1 MPKARDHRIT
11 GLCGS
16 LDSRLVKLA
25 AFKVVDLV
33 AIVIGHAVD
42 FGVGNGL
49 FFRFDSRLRLP
60 NLEVA
65 TQVEHGEVMH
75 QAIVVAVLTSHQLG
89 IPSVLEVLLDL
100 VFGTR
105 GASQSDSGNSVCTG
119 FALRVLF
126 LRIGTVPIKACM
138 LGSVLFAIRSVVSTV
153 VIEEYT
159 KAIKVRLFALYGF
172 KRPNLSKICIFVLVF
187 LSTYVFQ

>member
-1 MPKARDHRIT
+1 MPRARDHRIT

-33 AIVIGHAVD
+33 
-42 FGVGNGL
+42 
-49 FFRFDSRLRLP
+49 
-60 NLEVA
+60 
-65 TQVEHGEVMH
+65 
-75 QAIVVAVLTSHQLG
+75 AIVVAVLTSHQLG

-138 LGSVLFAIRSVVSTV
+138 LGSVLFAIRTVVSTV

-187 LSTYVFQ
+187 LSTCEFL